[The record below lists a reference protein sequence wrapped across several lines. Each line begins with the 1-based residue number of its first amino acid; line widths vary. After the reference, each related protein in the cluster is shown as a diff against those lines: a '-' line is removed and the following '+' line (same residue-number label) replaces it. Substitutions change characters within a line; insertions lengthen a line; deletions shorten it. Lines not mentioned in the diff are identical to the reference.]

1 VVAKR
6 SGESPCFHPL
16 VQVRIWQV
24 TQCGALVLTDGAR
37 PVCVARSKASCLSTN
52 SIQRAKR
59 GLPYRPNGTAVQ
71 PKVYKDAS
79 ASLRVLRMF

>member
-1 VVAKR
+1 VV
-6 SGESPCFHPL
+6 L
-16 VQVRIWQV
+16 
-24 TQCGALVLTDGAR
+24 LLTDGAR
-37 PVCVARSKASCLSTN
+37 AVSVCVARSKASCLSTN

-71 PKVYKDAS
+71 PKVSKDAS